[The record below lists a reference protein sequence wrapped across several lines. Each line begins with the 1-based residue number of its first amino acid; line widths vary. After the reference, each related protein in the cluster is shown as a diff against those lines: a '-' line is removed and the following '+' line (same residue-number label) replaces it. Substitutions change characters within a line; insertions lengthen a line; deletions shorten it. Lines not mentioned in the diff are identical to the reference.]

1 MKLDELG
8 AERIKSKGLQ
18 YEMDKCMADLQSM

>member
-1 MKLDELG
+1 MIDELG